1 MRHMPAEPDFT
12 EPAATPAD
20 AAALDLDDIALTDA
34 IRRVLAAAPSPQAD
48 AASLDANTADSTLYL
63 VDLGRRRDRI
73 QGSLL
78 ARVHDQGDR
87 AHRDGVAAPASA
99 ADTAALDGALRE
111 LHAQGLLLAHAP
123 RGAGGLLACVARMA
137 LAGRVGAAL
146 NVDLLVTGGDGVS
159 DGRMDSGEVKN
170 WTQQVSG
177 RRAEQTL
184 RALFAEEAGS
194 VLQVR
199 TADRSA
205 VMRALRGHDLGRCTY
220 FIGKTRPA
228 AAATDQGKDAL
239 TIWRDAAQIFG
250 ATLEQLAHPERVGQ
264 ALPRSADEVA
274 APVPKPRSHE
284 EKINELR
291 LGVSGGTRIQY
302 KRAP

>member
-1 MRHMPAEPDFT
+1 MPAEPDFT
-12 EPAATPAD
+12 EPAAAP
-20 AAALDLDDIALTDA
+20 LDLDDITLTDA
-34 IRRVLAAAPSPQAD
+34 IRRVLAAARSPQAD
-48 AASLDANTADSTLYL
+48 ATPLDANTADSTLYL

-87 AHRDGVAAPASA
+87 VHRDGVAAPAPA
-99 ADTAALDGALRE
+99 AEAETLDQALHE
-111 LHAQGLLLAHAP
+111 LHAQNLLLAHAP

-184 RALFAEEAGS
+184 RALFAEEVGC

-199 TADRSA
+199 TADRSV
-205 VMRALRGHDLGRCTY
+205 VMQALRCHDLGRCTY

-250 ATLEQLAHPERVGQ
+250 ATLAQLAHPERIGEAV
-264 ALPRSADEVA
+264 PRSADEMA
-274 APVPKPRSHE
+274 APAPKPKSHE

-291 LGVSGGTRIQY
+291 LGVTGGTRIQY
-302 KRAP
+302 KHAP